1 MKIGRVRPELRAEV
15 RAYMR
20 LVRLTG
26 LALLALGGGLV
37 VWPRLS
43 GQWLMAGP
51 VPLQWIGFGLVGAAW
66 IIFAFVIVRRTRFYR
81 ARIAEMAREA
91 DSDRAAR

>member
-20 LVRLTG
+20 LVRWTG

-81 ARIAEMAREA
+81 ARIAEI
-91 DSDRAAR
+91 DRHSGEL

>member
-1 MKIGRVRPELRAEV
+1 MKIGWVRPELRAEV
-15 RAYMR
+15 RAYLR
-20 LVRLTG
+20 PVRWTG

-43 GQWLMAGP
+43 GKWLMAGP

-81 ARIAEMAREA
+81 ARIAEI
-91 DSDRAAR
+91 DRHSGEV

>member
-1 MKIGRVRPELRAEV
+1 MKVGRVRPELRAEV

-20 LVRLTG
+20 LVRWTV

-43 GQWLMAGP
+43 GEWPMAGP

-66 IIFAFVIVRRTRFYR
+66 IIFAFVIVRRTRFCR
-81 ARIAEMAREA
+81 ARIAEI
-91 DSDRAAR
+91 DRHSGEV

>member
-15 RAYMR
+15 RAYLR
-20 LVRLTG
+20 PVRWTG

-43 GQWLMAGP
+43 GKWLMAGP

-81 ARIAEMAREA
+81 ARIAEI
-91 DSDRAAR
+91 DRHSGEV